1 MNNNEEIL
9 GVGKEKILLFKKIFE
24 LIAVAISIWV
34 FVGGVLTYC
43 FQSSYCKYWNVDLLL
58 VKAGEQFSLYSSLV
72 IIIGLVFVVLSI
84 ILLFVLTYDC
94 IRDFKSNIK
103 DIWIVLISAIT
114 FIAGLFIIWGV
125 LVPTDLLL
133 GAYFLVL
140 LGRFSIQYGLILG
153 VCCIVL
159 LVTKFSK
166 GLFRKVFTE
175 WNFQRLRRT
184 VIAIIAVAIPFVL
197 VGLFLNLGTVAG
209 QLKQEFYVYYVD
221 TNVNDDEDEQEKYVL
236 VYSDGEKGVFQ
247 RASYYKEDPEKP
259 NTYITV
265 PEIRIITSDQK
276 VLSLNDIDLKLE
288 MFNRLPLI
296 EQVDDIR

>member
-1 MNNNEEIL
+1 MNNHEKIL
-9 GVGKEKILLFKKIFE
+9 GVNKDKILLFKKIFE
-24 LIAVAISIWV
+24 VIAVAISIWV

-43 FQSSYCKYWNVDLLL
+43 FQSSYCKYWNVDLML
-58 VKAGEQFSLYSSLV
+58 VKTGEKFSLHSSLV
-72 IIIGLVFVVLSI
+72 IIIGLVLIVASI
-84 ILLFVLTYDC
+84 ILLLVLTYDC

-103 DIWIVLISAIT
+103 SIWTVLVSAIT
-114 FIAGLFIIWGV
+114 FIAGLFIIWSV
-125 LVPTDLLL
+125 LMPSYLLF
-133 GAYFLVL
+133 GPHFFEL

-166 GLFRKVFTE
+166 GFFGEVFTKFD
-175 WNFQRLRRT
+175 FQKLRYT
-184 VIAIIAVAIPFVL
+184 VIVIIAVAIPLVL
-197 VGLFLNLGTVAG
+197 IGIFLNLGTVAG

-221 TNVNDDEDEQEKYVL
+221 SNVDQEDKQEKYVL

-247 RASYYKEDPEKP
+247 RASYDKKDPKEP

-276 VLSLNDIDLKLE
+276 VLALDDIDLRLE
-288 MFNRLPLI
+288 MFNRLPLK
-296 EQVDDIR
+296 EQKNDIR